1 MPVNE
6 VVEQLLWDMLPT
18 GLSSWFKV
26 ERYEK
31 TELVFRIWL
40 TEMNLVPEQLPA
52 QYRGKKVVNTYT
64 REITVDD
71 FPIRGR
77 KAELLLYRR
86 IWQIEG
92 TDILLKRDLEITA
105 PGTKVEKEFAVFL
118 KELDRIGARRYQY
131 RSPGKPSASSD
142 TGETIQGRVQ

>member
-1 MPVNE
+1 MDNE
-6 VVEQLLWDMLPT
+6 LLHI
-18 GLSSWFKV
+18 F
-26 ERYEK
+26 
-31 TELVFRIWL
+31 
-40 TEMNLVPEQLPA
+40 LPA
-52 QYRGKKVVNTYT
+52 GILEWFEGEDVASTNLTIRLVLREKNIVPTLPEEHRDKNVVSKGFK
-64 REITVDD
+64 EITVDD

-142 TGETIQGRVQ
+142 TGGTIQGRVQ